1 MRRPCNQTGLPMPPL
16 SDLDVYRNLSGMAE
30 QLERMEDEAASLVSQ
45 TALQTAAMT
54 LRGVASAIY
63 SHCLS
68 DDDGAA

>member
-1 MRRPCNQTGLPMPPL
+1 MPPL

-30 QLERMEDEAASLVSQ
+30 ELERMGAEADSLISQ
-45 TALQTAAMT
+45 TALQTAAMS

-68 DDDGAA
+68 EDHDS